1 MSLKIKL
8 LGWFD
13 RIPTSQTLSLGLVAV
28 TVGVAT
34 GTGVGLFKMFTS
46 VLCAK
51 KDPIVNYCKVFYKEI
66 HGK

>member
-1 MSLKIKL
+1 MSSKIKL

-13 RIPTSQTLSLGLVAV
+13 RISTSQILSLGLVAV

-51 KDPIVNYCKVFYKEI
+51 KDPIVKYSKVFYKEI